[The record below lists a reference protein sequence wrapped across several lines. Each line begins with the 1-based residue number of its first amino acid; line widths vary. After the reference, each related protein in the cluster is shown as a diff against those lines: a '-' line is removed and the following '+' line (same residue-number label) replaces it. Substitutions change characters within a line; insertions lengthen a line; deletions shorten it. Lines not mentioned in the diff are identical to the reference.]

1 MVAGGMFLIVN
12 IFVSFPDNLHSLLV
26 GLFPASI
33 VINLLLTL
41 AGKFNSF
48 ASDVAML
55 AHREMTHGRFRNHY
69 WWGGV
74 TLGHLI
80 PLALFFTFSAFATP
94 MAVACAVVGLF
105 FYEYVFVMAPQYI
118 PNS

>member
-1 MVAGGMFLIVN
+1 
-12 IFVSFPDNLHSLLV
+12 LHSLLV
-26 GLFPASI
+26 VLFPASI
-33 VINLLLTL
+33 ALNLLLTL

-55 AHREMTHGRFRNHY
+55 GYREMTHGKFRNHY
-69 WWGGV
+69 WWGGI

-80 PLALFFTFSAFATP
+80 PLVLIFAFSAFALP
-94 MAVACAVVGLF
+94 VAVVCAVVGLF
-105 FYEYVFVMAPQYI
+105 FYEYAFVMAPQYI